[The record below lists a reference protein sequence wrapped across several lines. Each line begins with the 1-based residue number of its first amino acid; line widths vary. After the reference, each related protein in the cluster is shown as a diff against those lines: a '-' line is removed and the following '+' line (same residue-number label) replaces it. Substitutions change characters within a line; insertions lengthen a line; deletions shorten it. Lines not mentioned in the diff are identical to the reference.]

1 MTADLDAIERS
12 STRNLLERALTRIED
27 ETHWCQ
33 DDLALDA
40 DGRPVPPVSDA
51 AVKWCAFGALIAEGD
66 AADSRVA
73 AGTAALIAFERA
85 TGSNIAT
92 VNDSDGHAA
101 VIDGYRKA
109 IDSLGK
115 TS

>member
-1 MTADLDAIERS
+1 MTADLNAIERD
-12 STRNLLERALTRIED
+12 STRNLLERALNRIAD

-51 AVKWCAFGALIAEGD
+51 AVKWCAFGALIAEGGTPN
-66 AADSRVA
+66 SRVS

-85 TGSNIAT
+85 TGSNIAK
-92 VNDSDGHAA
+92 VNDVDGHAA
-101 VIDGYRKA
+101 VVAGYRKA
-109 IDSLGK
+109 IDAQG
-115 TS
+115 